1 VTWAGQNGFNQLI
14 GNIST
19 GEGTMTSRWFIYAN
33 SMPIARAGLSGG
45 NPMGQMRR
53 RDVATW
59 SMRILD
65 ANARSRHK
73 ASKELCSPV
82 IWLDLRSKSPMRI
95 IEIGLLLRSAN
106 YALSC
111 PTTSNSK
118 NARRSRMTSSA

>member
-1 VTWAGQNGFNQLI
+1 VTWVGQNGFDLLI

-19 GEGTMTSRWFIYAN
+19 GEGTMTSGWLIYAN

-45 NPMGQMRR
+45 NSIGQMRR

-65 ANARSRHK
+65 ANARSRRK

-82 IWLDLRSKSPMRI
+82 IWLDLRMKSPMRF
-95 IEIGLLLRSAN
+95 IEIGFLLRAAN

-111 PTTSNSK
+111 PATSNSK
-118 NARRSRMTSSA
+118 NASRS